1 MIIFMGLLVMMSCT
15 EQKVTTGYMVGEVMI
30 ICMVVPVMM
39 CLFLTHLVAEI
50 LLLWISI
57 KTKERW
63 TNYFFQE
70 KLCPAQM
77 NSYHV

>member
-39 CLFLTHLVAEI
+39 CLF
-50 LLLWISI
+50 
-57 KTKERW
+57 
-63 TNYFFQE
+63 
-70 KLCPAQM
+70 
-77 NSYHV
+77 